1 MVYCCEVFSALC
13 RHESLSSLTLTQLE
27 LLSLYQG
34 TVWLLKWHNE
44 PNIKASRGLSRTWQW
59 LQKSHLSLDE
69 ALFRISSTEKQ
80 CWVTGVQWTE
90 GGSLTGS
97 THSRSSWLQTVP
109 CYRVFRP
116 KIRAQE
122 LFRSLVSRI
131 TSSNVHCP
139 LHCYITNV
147 LSTFI

>member
-1 MVYCCEVFSALC
+1 MVKCCEVFSALC
-13 RHESLSSLTLTQLE
+13 RLLSLTPTRLN

-44 PNIKASRGLSRTWQW
+44 SNISLDTIQSFQGLSTTGQW
-59 LQKSHLSLDE
+59 LQKSHLSFAE
-69 ALFRISSTEKQ
+69 ALFSISSTEKQ
-80 CWVTGVQWTE
+80 RWVTGVQWTE
-90 GGSLTGS
+90 GGCLTGS
-97 THSRSSWLQTVP
+97 VHSHSSWLQTLL

-116 KIRAQE
+116 KMRTQK

-147 LSTFI
+147 SS